1 MPDLVATVRTIRSDL
16 KIWQDRLVALIPK
29 SRQIAAMAN
38 DTYQALADG
47 LIRTRADDLGITSL
61 DEAFMSVAHE
71 QVLLRYDLSKDEI
84 DAGLT
89 DGSLDGQID
98 AMYVIVNGASLVGEE
113 GEEIPDKGPLDV
125 DIILIQS
132 KNTKG
137 FEENPLKIIRATISD
152 LLDLSKTYDGYIS
165 GYSHKLQD
173 LFAVARRVLF
183 ETSGRSLRVTAT
195 IFYVTKASTSAIH
208 ETVQKTA
215 ETLKDQI
222 GNAAGTKDVG
232 FEFVGAEELIALS
245 RLPRT
250 RKKRLENHKVVSSS
264 SADSFACLTTIGAF
278 VDFLTDD
285 HGGLTRS
292 FFDAN
297 VRDFLGKSEVNEAIK
312 KTLHDLDEGDFWW
325 FNNGITIVA
334 SDIDQKGE
342 VLTLTDPLI
351 VNGLQTSNVIYGFM
365 TDASVESSVKDIRR
379 KQLLLVK
386 IIQPSSE
393 KARDEVIRATN
404 SQTHI
409 PKAYLRGMDH
419 VHRNIEDHL
428 KGKGLYYERRKNQ
441 YRIAGKK
448 VTEIVTL
455 SEMAQALMAAILFR
469 PADAR
474 GRPTTLLKS
483 DDDYVS
489 LFSDKYP
496 LDTFLNII
504 LAKRQIAARLVAH
517 DPTASASFKNDV
529 IFHILAYLSAAQ
541 FKASSQAAHM
551 WKAYM
556 PSSEEFDAAIFAVI
570 ELFNEAG
577 GTDKI
582 AKSASFQNTVIETA
596 RKSKE
601 EADAADAELTELLG
615 DILGAEEPVI

>member
-1 MPDLVATVRTIRSDL
+1 
-16 KIWQDRLVALIPK
+16 
-29 SRQIAAMAN
+29 MAN
-38 DTYQALADG
+38 NTYQALTDG
-47 LIRTRADDLGITSL
+47 LVKSRADDLGTTNL

-71 QVLLRYDLSKDEI
+71 QVLLKFDLSKDDI

-98 AMYVIVNGASLVGEE
+98 AMYVIVNGASLRGEE

-125 DIILIQS
+125 DLILIQS
-132 KNTKG
+132 KNTTG
-137 FEENPLKIIRATISD
+137 FEENPLKIIRATVTD
-152 LLDLSKTYDGYIS
+152 LLDLSKTYDGYIA
-165 GYSHKLQD
+165 GYSTKLQD

-183 ETSGRSLRVTAT
+183 DTSGRTIRVAT
-195 IFYVTKASTSAIH
+195 TVFYVTKASTAAIH
-208 ETVQKTA
+208 ETVIKTSQ
-215 ETLKDQI
+215 TLSDQI
-222 GNAAGTKDVG
+222 SKAAGTKDVN

-250 RKKRLENHKVVSSS
+250 RQKRLANHKVISSS
-264 SADSFACLTTIGAF
+264 TADSFACLTTIGAF
-278 VDFLTDD
+278 IDFLTDD
-285 HGGLTRS
+285 HGVLIRS

-312 KTLHDLDEGDFWW
+312 KTLHELDEGDFWW

-342 VLTLTDPLI
+342 VLTLTDPLL
-351 VNGLQTSNVIYGFM
+351 VNGLQTSNVIYAFM
-365 TDASVESSVKDIRR
+365 TDPLVAEEIKEKRR
-379 KQLLLVK
+379 QQILLVK

-393 KARDEVIRATN
+393 KARDEVIKATN

-428 KGKGLYYERRKNQ
+428 KGNGLYYERRKNQ

-455 SEMAQALMAAILFR
+455 AEMAQALMAAILFR

-483 DDDYVS
+483 DEDYIS

-496 LDTFLNII
+496 LDSFLNII
-504 LAKRQIAARLVAH
+504 VAKREIMTRLIASY
-517 DPTASASFKNDV
+517 ASAPSSFKNDV
-529 IFHILAYLSAAQ
+529 IFHILAYLSAAK
-541 FKASSQAAHM
+541 FKASLQAAHM
-551 WKAYM
+551 WRGYS
-556 PSSEEFDAAIFAVI
+556 PSPDEFNHAIGAVI
-570 ELFNEAG
+570 GLFTDAG
-577 GTDKI
+577 GTDKV
-582 AKSASFQNTVIETA
+582 AKSPSFQTRVIEAARAYAASLVAETA
-596 RKSKE
+596 EDKAAASGGDGVE
-601 EADAADAELTELLG
+601 EVAASNDVLDEGEPPITE
-615 DILGAEEPVI
+615 A

>member
-1 MPDLVATVRTIRSDL
+1 
-16 KIWQDRLVALIPK
+16 
-29 SRQIAAMAN
+29 MAN
-38 DTYQALADG
+38 DTYQALTDG
-47 LIRTRADDLGITSL
+47 LVKSRADDLGTSNL

-71 QVLLRYDLSKDEI
+71 QVLLKFDLTKDDI

-98 AMYVIVNGASLVGEE
+98 AMYVVVNGASLVGEE
-113 GEEIPDKGPLDV
+113 GEEIPEKGPLDV
-125 DIILIQS
+125 DLILIQS

-137 FEENPLKIIRATISD
+137 FEENPLKIIRATIND
-152 LLDLSKTYDGYIS
+152 LLNLSKTYDGYID

-173 LFAVARRVLF
+173 LFAVARKVLF
-183 ETSGRSLRVTAT
+183 DTSGRALRVTAT
-195 IFYVTKASTSAIH
+195 VYYVTKASTAAIH
-208 ETVQKTA
+208 PTVLKTS
-215 ETLKDQI
+215 EVLIDDISK
-222 GNAAGTKDVG
+222 AAGTKDVN

-250 RKKRLENHKVVSSS
+250 RQKRLENHKVISSS

-285 HGGLTRS
+285 HGVLIRS

-312 KTLHDLDEGDFWW
+312 KTLEELDEGDFWW

-342 VLTLTDPLI
+342 VLTLTDPLL

-365 TDASVESSVKDIRR
+365 TDPSVRDELKSVRN

-386 IIQPSSE
+386 IIQPASE

-474 GRPTTLLKS
+474 GRPTTLLKA
-483 DDDYVS
+483 DEDYAR
-489 LFSDKYP
+489 LFSDRYP

-504 LAKRQIAARLVAH
+504 VAKRAIMARLIAH
-517 DPTASASFKNDV
+517 NPAASSSFKNDV
-529 IFHILAYLSAAQ
+529 IFHILAYLSAAR
-541 FKASSQAAHM
+541 FKAAQQAAHM
-551 WKAYM
+551 WKDYE
-556 PSSEEFDAAIFAVI
+556 PTTDDFDHAIEAVTG
-570 ELFNEAG
+570 LFKDAG
-577 GTDKI
+577 GTDKV
-582 AKSASFQNTVIETA
+582 AKSPTFQTIVIEAA
-596 RKSKE
+596 RKLGSDPTDT
-601 EADAADAELTELLG
+601 EASIPMPPEHAVEAPLG
-615 DILGAEEPVI
+615 YSIGEDQQ